1 MKKILKGKK
10 ILVVEDEEINWFL
23 IRDILEES
31 EVELTWAE
39 IGHKALDLIQNGNK
53 YDLVLMDINL
63 PSLDGLEVTRQIL
76 KMQPDLP
83 VVAQTAY
90 ALDEEIKNAYQA
102 GCCGHILKPFT
113 IEELQ
118 DAVLKVFSGGK
129 P

>member
-1 MKKILKGKK
+1 MKEILKGKK

-39 IGHKALDLIQNGNK
+39 IGHKALDLIRSGRK
-53 YDLVLMDINL
+53 FDLVLMDIKM

-83 VVAQTAY
+83 VLAQTAF
-90 ALDEEIKNAYQA
+90 ALDEEIENAYRA

-113 IEELQ
+113 IDELQ
-118 DAVLKVFSGGK
+118 NAILKVFSK
-129 P
+129 EKS

>member
-1 MKKILKGKK
+1 MKEILKGKK

-31 EVELTWAE
+31 GVELTWAE
-39 IGHKALDLIQNGNK
+39 IGIRALDLIKSGKK

-83 VVAQTAY
+83 IVAQTAF
-90 ALDEEIKNAYQA
+90 AMDEEVKNAYEA

-113 IEELQ
+113 IKELK
-118 DAVLKVFSGGK
+118 DALLKVFTKEKS
-129 P
+129 